1 MYKKICRNS
10 DALAREASGMKRS
23 CSFMRPQHIC
33 TPMLRSQC
41 HELYDKHQQ
50 QILNSL
56 TRTRSAINVTQYT
69 YLNYQYY
76 KGLMIRE
83 RISAKHCSAAL
94 MSPEKLASHILR
106 PERKMLCINDV
117 RLSDNRYEEL
127 RSVVHESFEK
137 LFPSKSRF
145 EK

>member
-1 MYKKICRNS
+1 
-10 DALAREASGMKRS
+10 
-23 CSFMRPQHIC
+23 
-33 TPMLRSQC
+33 
-41 HELYDKHQQ
+41 
-50 QILNSL
+50 
-56 TRTRSAINVTQYT
+56 
-69 YLNYQYY
+69 
-76 KGLMIRE
+76 
-83 RISAKHCSAAL
+83 

-106 PERKMLCINDV
+106 PERKMLSINDV